1 MKNDDLMMDMET
13 DDEIPLWQQVRL
25 FQGLYRME
33 YEQVFDAFLFSKMQR
48 NLLELH
54 TFEQS
59 LQHA

>member
-1 MKNDDLMMDMET
+1 MKNDDLNLMD
-13 DDEIPLWQQVRL
+13 DDDQVPLWKQVGL

-33 YEQVFDAFLFSKMQR
+33 YEQVFNAFLFSKMQR